1 VRRSLLRRLLHRPAA
16 VEVEVAVEDTAVED
30 TAVEDTAA
38 EDTALLWVVEVW
50 VTALVEAFMAGWA
63 EASVARL

>member
-1 VRRSLLRRLLHRPAA
+1 LRRLLHRPAA

-30 TAVEDTAA
+30 TAVEDTAV

-50 VTALVEAFMAGWA
+50 VAVTALVEAFMAGWA